1 MSRVSCDLLVLGAKC
16 ETVVIFGLP
25 PLFFDNTYTLVFKSG
40 RSAAVLRWLPSCVLC
55 DLLVLGAKCE
65 TLVIFGLLEV
75 VCAVFLTT
83 LTHLCS
89 KVDDPLRF

>member
-16 ETVVIFGLP
+16 ETVVIFGL
-25 PLFFDNTYTLVFKSG
+25 
-40 RSAAVLRWLPSCVLC
+40 
-55 DLLVLGAKCE
+55 
-65 TLVIFGLLEV
+65 LEV
-75 VCAVFLTT
+75 ARHCFWTT